1 MSCTY
6 NYKGKDLSE
15 QELINTL
22 AADKAIANKYVAQEQ
37 RGNNKREA
45 LYNFQ
50 QKVKHL
56 QKKMNV
62 EVVLD
67 YEIESSRVLAASD
80 PKTIIQVYGYT

>member
-37 RGNNKREA
+37 RGTNKREA

-56 QKKMNV
+56 QKK
-62 EVVLD
+62 
-67 YEIESSRVLAASD
+67 RCH
-80 PKTIIQVYGYT
+80 